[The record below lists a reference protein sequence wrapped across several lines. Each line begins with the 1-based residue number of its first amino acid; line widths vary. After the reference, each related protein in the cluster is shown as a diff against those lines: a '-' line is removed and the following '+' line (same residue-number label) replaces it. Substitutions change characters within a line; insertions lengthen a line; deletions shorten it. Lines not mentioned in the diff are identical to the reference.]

1 MHHLDGRCVVY
12 SGDVR
17 RRALAE
23 VASGASARE
32 AARRV
37 GVSRNAVREWC
48 AAAGVALAAGRR
60 GGAVPE
66 PEPAGPRTSPRSRLT
81 LAHRVLIAAG
91 LRRGDGPRAIGR
103 ELGFAHTT
111 VAREVRRGRSP
122 DGAYRAVE
130 AERAARERASRP
142 RAGKLERDPRLRAE
156 VVRRLALRWSPAQ
169 VSASLERDF
178 PGEEGMR
185 VSHETVYRALY
196 AQGRGSLREE
206 LEVELVLRSGR
217 RSRRRRS
224 LPPDPRGRRTWAE
237 GAEIA
242 LRPSEA
248 DSRAVPGHWEGDL
261 VAGSDGA
268 SCLVTLVERSTR
280 FLLMSR
286 LGAHASETVAA
297 RLAEMVSGLPAA
309 LSRTLTWD
317 RGVEMARWRGF
328 ADATGFE
335 VYFCD
340 PRSPWQRGTNENTN
354 GLVRQYFPKGT
365 DFSSVT
371 DAEVEAARDE
381 LNGRPRKTLG
391 WMSPAEAMAG
401 LLGSDAAGA
410 ITV

>member
-1 MHHLDGRCVVY
+1 MY

-32 AARRV
+32 AARRA

-224 LPPDPRGRRTWAE
+224 LPVFDS
-237 GAEIA
+237 
-242 LRPSEA
+242 LR
-248 DSRAVPGHWEGDL
+248 L
-261 VAGSDGA
+261 AGSGA
-268 SCLVTLVERSTR
+268 VIFRE
-280 FLLMSR
+280 
-286 LGAHASETVAA
+286 
-297 RLAEMVSGLPAA
+297 
-309 LSRTLTWD
+309 
-317 RGVEMARWRGF
+317 
-328 ADATGFE
+328 
-335 VYFCD
+335 
-340 PRSPWQRGTNENTN
+340 
-354 GLVRQYFPKGT
+354 
-365 DFSSVT
+365 
-371 DAEVEAARDE
+371 
-381 LNGRPRKTLG
+381 
-391 WMSPAEAMAG
+391 
-401 LLGSDAAGA
+401 
-410 ITV
+410 